1 MEKSPN
7 EGEAFVTIEKNDIF
21 DGELNTNLAN
31 PEGKFLYALTRKLFA
46 FTIFCVI
53 SRLSFCRFFSWLRS
67 LYSIGFYVLTFFVV
81 IVVGKNK
88 EQYAC
93 TCVLRKRNVEQAPLI
108 TNLTV
113 SCYDGPFLL

>member
-21 DGELNTNLAN
+21 DGELNTNLGN
-31 PEGKFLYALTRKLFA
+31 PEGKFLYALTHKLFA

-53 SRLSFCRFFSWLRS
+53 SRLTFCRFFSWLRS
-67 LYSIGFYVLTFFVV
+67 LYSISFYVLTFFVV

-88 EQYAC
+88 EQYAVRAFFAKE
-93 TCVLRKRNVEQAPLI
+93 TSSKLH
-108 TNLTV
+108 
-113 SCYDGPFLL
+113 